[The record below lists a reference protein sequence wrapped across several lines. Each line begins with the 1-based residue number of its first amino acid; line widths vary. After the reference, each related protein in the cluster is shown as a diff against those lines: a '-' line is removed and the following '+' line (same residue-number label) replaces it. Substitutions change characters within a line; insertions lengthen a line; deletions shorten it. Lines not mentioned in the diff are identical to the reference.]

1 MARVK
6 YGLRRRHQHRIGL
19 YDQVM
24 IKDNHL
30 AALEG
35 NMAEAIQRARENY
48 PDLKIEAEADTIEQA
63 KLPPRPVRISSRWIT
78 CRAMNCGRLSG

>member
-1 MARVK
+1 MATLTAQFVQQVAGTDVQILDTRKTTPGCSLK
-6 YGLRRRHQHRIGL
+6 YAVACGGGTNHRIGL

-35 NMAEAIQRARENY
+35 NMAEASSV
-48 PDLKIEAEADTIEQA
+48 PGKTI
-63 KLPPRPVRISSRWIT
+63 PT
-78 CRAMNCGRLSG
+78 